1 MEVSKKKKKRIF
13 VTTNIGSVLSKLES
27 NSIHHSISP
36 IGVSRHSCR
45 ELSRVRVRKGREI
58 LLSIF
63 FFKARVPSNRNEYM
77 QVYSS
82 KWHHQTALVSSGFFQ
97 AISLYES
104 SIKSLFVVTLL
115 WKRKSLREKRK
126 NREDSRYDSANT
138 RCKKSK
144 KKNVIDHYG
153 KSNRF

>member
-1 MEVSKKKKKRIF
+1 MRFPRTNGSEQKKKKKRIF

-63 FFKARVPSNRNEYM
+63 FFKARVPSNRNESRM
-77 QVYSS
+77 QVIFTKRLAKEFNKCKYIHQNGIIKQLSS
-82 KWHHQTALVSSGFFQ
+82 ALVSFKPFPCMRVRSNHC
-97 AISLYES
+97 
-104 SIKSLFVVTLL
+104 LL
-115 WKRKSLREKRK
+115 
-126 NREDSRYDSANT
+126 
-138 RCKKSK
+138 
-144 KKNVIDHYG
+144 
-153 KSNRF
+153 